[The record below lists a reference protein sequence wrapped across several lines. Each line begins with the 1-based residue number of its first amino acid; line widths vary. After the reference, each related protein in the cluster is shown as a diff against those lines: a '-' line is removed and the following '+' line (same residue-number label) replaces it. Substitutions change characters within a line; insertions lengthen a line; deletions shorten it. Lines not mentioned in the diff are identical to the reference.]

1 MEQILRQASNQI
13 LITEMMEI
21 YNNPDKDVFDRYSAA
36 KAIATELGQNLE
48 GRRLKYWFKAF
59 INQQNQPQT
68 DLF

>member
-1 MEQILRQASNQI
+1 MEKLLKQASTQI
-13 LITEMMEI
+13 LIKEMLAI

-48 GRRLKYWFKAF
+48 GRKLKYWFMAF
-59 INQQNQPQT
+59 LTEQNKPKT